1 MSLFSCAFF
10 LAASF
15 LLALLLLLPEVVE
28 VEVEAVAVAV
38 DEAVLFVSVFSCL
51 PLGLK
56 LVSRFLDLES
66 SRPVPRIALKSRST
80 DSCRVDFG
88 DFVVS
93 VNGWG
98 GGG

>member
-38 DEAVLFVSVFSCL
+38 DEAVLFVSAFSC
-51 PLGLK
+51 
-56 LVSRFLDLES
+56 
-66 SRPVPRIALKSRST
+66 
-80 DSCRVDFG
+80 
-88 DFVVS
+88 
-93 VNGWG
+93 
-98 GGG
+98 